1 VTAVAAEVRYW
12 DRDSWAEFFRQEVL
26 PLYESALTIARLW
39 SELRKST
46 HDRLLSDVLREAPS
60 LELAFAGGTSLPDR
74 YEEDS
79 LALAY
84 KELLGASVNL
94 REYYFLKQLGKEP
107 KTPCRVEKTLPVSY
121 ADRIAVLLERA
132 LTRAGELGLIAQSE
146 LQSAGESSARAA
158 KEVLERPELISER
171 FAEFLNRALSLTV
184 NHSGHMRFVWHMRK
198 IPKKYIHELYP
209 ETKKPE
215 VFRFL
220 QQLLGMSEFVVPQV
234 EDPEIADSYTIF
246 SYDHAIRVTREEI
259 DGMNIRP
266 LIEPLLGSDYCT
278 VTGRD
283 LCDESYTCGVIH
295 IYFQGGFEYGMREL
309 PYEPYNT
316 VGGCLCRVNELVW
329 GLFDRCSRE
338 LKLII
343 GGEVPNPFKEWQ
355 QAVGRPKIRTKFR
368 DCECVYKG
376 FGEISNPPKSYE
388 ELSILDENVPA
399 IIAGRAELVK
409 ARERLCLIERW

>member
-1 VTAVAAEVRYW
+1 VAVEVRYW

-39 SELRKST
+39 SELRERA
-46 HDRLLSDVLREAPS
+46 HGRFLSDVLRGAQS
-60 LELAFAGGTSLPDR
+60 LELAFAGGTSPPNR

-107 KTPCRVEKTLPVSY
+107 RMPCRVERTLPVGY
-121 ADRIAVLLERA
+121 ADRISVLLERA

-146 LQSAGESSARAA
+146 LQSARESSARAA
-158 KEVLERPELISER
+158 REVLERPELISER
-171 FAEFLNRALSLTV
+171 FAEFLNRALSLAV
-184 NHSGHMRFVWHMRK
+184 NYSEYTRFIWHMRK
-198 IPKKYIHELYP
+198 ISRECMHELYP

-234 EDPEIADSYTIF
+234 ENPEIANSYTIF
-246 SYDHAIRVTREEI
+246 SYDYAIRVTREEI

-266 LIEPLLGSDYCT
+266 LIEPLLNSPACA
-278 VTGRD
+278 VSGRVS
-283 LCDESYTCGVIH
+283 CDESYTCSVIH
-295 IYFQGGFEYGMREL
+295 LYFQGRFEYGMREL

-316 VGGCLCRVNELVW
+316 AGGCLCRVNELVW
-329 GLFDRCSRE
+329 GLFDGCSKE
-338 LKLII
+338 LKLVT
-343 GGEVPNPFKEWQ
+343 GGEVPNPFREWQ
-355 QAVGRPKIRTKFR
+355 QTVGSPHIRTKFR
-368 DCECVYKG
+368 DCEECVYKG
-376 FGEISNPPKSYE
+376 LGEISNPPKSYE

-399 IIAGRAELVK
+399 IIVGRAELVK
-409 ARERLCLIERW
+409 AREKLCLIERW

>member
-39 SELRKST
+39 SELRERA
-46 HDRLLSDVLREAPS
+46 HGRLLSDVLREAPS
-60 LELAFAGGTSLPDR
+60 LELAFAGGTSPPDR

-94 REYYFLKQLGKEP
+94 REYHFLKQLGKEP
-107 KTPCRVEKTLPVSY
+107 RTPCKVERTLPVGY
-121 ADRIAVLLERA
+121 ADRISVLLERA

-146 LQSAGESSARAA
+146 LQSARGSSARAA

-184 NHSGHMRFVWHMRK
+184 NYSGHTKFVWHMRK
-198 IPKKYIHELYP
+198 ISRDYMYELYP
-209 ETKKPE
+209 ETKRPE

-220 QQLLGMSEFVVPQV
+220 QQLLGMSEFVVPQI
-234 EDPEIADSYTIF
+234 EDPEIANLYTIF
-246 SYDHAIRVTREEI
+246 SYDYAIRVTREEI

-266 LIEPLLGSDYCT
+266 LIEPLLNSPACAVRGRDSCDETYTCT
-278 VTGRD
+278 VI
-283 LCDESYTCGVIH
+283 YY
-295 IYFQGGFEYGMREL
+295 YFQGRFEYGMREL

-316 VGGCLCRVNELVW
+316 AGGCLCRVNELVW

-338 LKLII
+338 LKLVI
-343 GGEVPNPFKEWQ
+343 GNEVPSPFKEWQ
-355 QAVGRPKIRTKFR
+355 QAVGSPPIRTKFR
-368 DCECVYKG
+368 SCECVYRG
-376 FGEISNPPKSYE
+376 YGEISNPPKSYE

-399 IIAGRAELVK
+399 IIVGRAELVK
-409 ARERLCLIERW
+409 AREKLCLINRW